1 MANKLLSKYLWIV
14 DTVRRHGRITL
25 AQLNRLWLASDL
37 SEGSPMI
44 RRTFYNCRQGI
55 EKTLHISIER
65 DPGTYEYY
73 IDTDSDSSAKMQQ
86 WLMDSMALSSMLRES
101 SAVSGRIVLERV
113 PSSNEFLSLIIQG
126 MQQQRRV
133 RFMYKSYSEVTPKE
147 KLLEP
152 YFVKIFKQLWYVVGF
167 KVADSKIK
175 TYSLDRIRSLVVT
188 DDSFDMPATIT
199 PYSYFKDCFGI
210 VNTSSEPRE
219 VTLRVSR
226 WLANY
231 FRALP
236 LHDSQLEQIHG
247 DYSLFTY
254 KLKVTDDFVQEILRY
269 GANIEVVTPI
279 ELRVRV
285 VEELKKSLA
294 NYGIAASVKG
304 Q

>member
-55 EKTLHISIER
+55 DKTLHIRIER

-133 RFMYKSYSEVTPKE
+133 RFMYKSYSEVMPKE

-167 KVADSKIK
+167 NVADCKIK

-188 DDSFDMPATIT
+188 DDHFDMPATIT

-210 VNTSSEPRE
+210 VNTSSESRE

-247 DYSLFTY
+247 EYSLFTF

-294 NYGIAASVKG
+294 NYGIAAPPKG
-304 Q
+304 L